1 MSCVLARNTPVSAFL
16 ATFKNQA
23 FGLKLLS
30 NQEFVYMS
38 LMNRVIQRVKRDYF
52 KGRHHKVALKIM
64 ATKPLVQGKLP
75 FMLLSMVHTRDVY
88 AYLVAVKSFTHY
100 VNPERIVV
108 VCDPSI
114 TDADRAAFKQQVPHI
129 ELRRADEFTH
139 PDIPRG
145 GAWERLFAISEYVRD
160 HYVVQLDADTL
171 TVQPIPEVLEAIRAG
186 AGFVL
191 GEMPDTPVRSLPATR
206 ENALPWIKPG
216 AHIQGI
222 VETEMVFLGL
232 PEDARYIRG
241 CAGFTGFPRS
251 DTMRETMLDFSRR
264 LGAKFGDRWSEW
276 GTEQVTSNYVASNM
290 PGTRALP
297 YPKYATPDEATAETA
312 FFHFIGSMRF
322 INNKY
327 EVTSRQAIRLISG
340 VPA

>member
-1 MSCVLARNTPVSAFL
+1 
-16 ATFKNQA
+16 
-23 FGLKLLS
+23 
-30 NQEFVYMS
+30 MS
-38 LMNRVIQRVKRDYF
+38 LINRIIQRVKRDYF
-52 KGRHHKVALKIM
+52 KSRHHKVALKVM
-64 ATKPLVQGKLP
+64 ATTPAVRGDLP

-88 AYLVAVKSFTHY
+88 VYLVAVKSFIHFI
-100 VNPERIVV
+100 NPERIVV

-114 TDADRAAFKQQVPHI
+114 TDADRAVLKEQVPHI

-145 GAWERLFAISEYVRD
+145 GTWERLFAISEYVRD
-160 HYVVQLDADTL
+160 NYVIQLDADTL
-171 TVQPIPEVLEAIRAG
+171 TVRPIPEVLEAIRNQT
-186 AGFVL
+186 GFVL
-191 GEMPDTPVRSLPATR
+191 GEMPDTPIRTLPAAR
-206 ENALPWIKPG
+206 ENALPWMHPA
-216 AHIQGI
+216 AHIQG
-222 VETEMVFLGL
+222 VAETEMVLVGL
-232 PEDARYIRG
+232 PENALYIRG
-241 CAGFTGFPRS
+241 CSGFSGFPRS

-264 LGAKFGDRWSEW
+264 MGGKFGARWSEW

>member
-1 MSCVLARNTPVSAFL
+1 
-16 ATFKNQA
+16 
-23 FGLKLLS
+23 
-30 NQEFVYMS
+30 MS
-38 LMNRVIQRVKRDYF
+38 LINRIIQRVKRDYF
-52 KGRHHKVALKIM
+52 KSRHHKVALKVM
-64 ATKPLVQGKLP
+64 ATTPAVRGDLP

-88 AYLVAVKSFTHY
+88 VYLVAVKSFIHFI
-100 VNPERIVV
+100 NPERIVV

-114 TDADRAAFKQQVPHI
+114 TDADRAVLKEQVPHI

-145 GAWERLFAISEYVRD
+145 GTWERLFAISEYVRD
-160 HYVVQLDADTL
+160 NYVIQLDADTL
-171 TVQPIPEVLEAIRAG
+171 TVRPIPEVLQAIRNQT
-186 AGFVL
+186 GFVL
-191 GEMPDTPVRSLPATR
+191 GEMPDTPIRTLPAAR
-206 ENALPWIKPG
+206 ENALPWMHPA
-216 AHIQGI
+216 AHIQG
-222 VETEMVFLGL
+222 VAETEMVLVGL
-232 PEDARYIRG
+232 PENALYIRG
-241 CAGFTGFPRS
+241 CSGFSGFPRS

-264 LGAKFGDRWSEW
+264 MGGKFGARWSEW